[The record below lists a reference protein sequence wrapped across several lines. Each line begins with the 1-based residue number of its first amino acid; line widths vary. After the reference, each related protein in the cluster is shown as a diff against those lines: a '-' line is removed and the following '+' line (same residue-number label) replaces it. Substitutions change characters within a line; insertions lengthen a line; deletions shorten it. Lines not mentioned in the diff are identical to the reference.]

1 MSFRELLDTWK
12 RDPKPAETNE
22 YYSIRLSIDDAARL
36 RALVALFPGTDE
48 EQIVTDL
55 LSTAVSQV
63 EAAMPYEPGTKVI
76 REDDHGDP
84 IYEDIGM
91 TPRFLELVR
100 EQQKAL
106 VDK

>member
-1 MSFRELLDTWK
+1 MNFRELLDTWE

-22 YYSIRLSIDDAARL
+22 YYSIRLSIDDAAQL
-36 RALVALFPGTDE
+36 RALAALFPGTDE
-48 EQIVTDL
+48 ERIVTDL
-55 LSTAVSQV
+55 LSTAVSQL
-63 EAAMPYEPGTKVI
+63 EASMPYEPGTRVI
-76 REDDHGDP
+76 REDDFGDP

-106 VDK
+106 LDK

>member
-36 RALVALFPGTDE
+36 RALVLLFPGTNE

-55 LSTAVSQV
+55 LSTAVSRV